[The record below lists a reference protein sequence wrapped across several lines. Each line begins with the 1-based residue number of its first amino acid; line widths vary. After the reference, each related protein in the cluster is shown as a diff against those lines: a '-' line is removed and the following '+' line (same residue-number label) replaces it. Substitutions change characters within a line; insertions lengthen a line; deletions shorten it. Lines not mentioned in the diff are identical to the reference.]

1 MAKKFGANKIL
12 VPKEFW
18 SIKNFNVKNG
28 TNIARTNV
36 SWTDVTCHGH
46 TCNLLKSMTTGW
58 EETNFL
64 GTRPRPKTQ
73 TYKNSLLDQDQEK
86 VDYNFLY
93 ETRPK

>member
-58 EETNFL
+58 DETNFL
-64 GTRPRPKTQ
+64 GRDQDREIRLIKFPTRPRPRKMDADFF
-73 TYKNSLLDQDQEK
+73 N
-86 VDYNFLY
+86 
-93 ETRPK
+93 ETRPR